1 MFCERPIRE
10 YLSLD
15 DQDLG
20 RGVLVSSTFGYNR
33 VIRSTCWFV
42 SEFEDEVQLPA
53 AILQSYLPSP
63 LRHRGVQ
70 VSMGFYCAVSFCPA
84 KNLHFGAFLRY
95 FIITPFILQ
104 DNHFVPIPEKKAM
117 KKGKIWSI
125 ILLGRGSK
133 RKKEEETDKK
143 GKKLKK
149 MYNYPVDRNEN
160 WKDRF

>member
-1 MFCERPIRE
+1 M
-10 YLSLD
+10 SLD

-70 VSMGFYCAVSFCPA
+70 VSMGFHCATVSFCPV
-84 KNLHFGAFLRY
+84 KNLHFWCFLRY
-95 FIITPFILQ
+95 FIIKPFILQ
-104 DNHFVPIPEKKAM
+104 GNHFVPLLEEKHNE
-117 KKGKIWSI
+117 
-125 ILLGRGSK
+125 K
-133 RKKEEETDKK
+133 RE
-143 GKKLKK
+143 KLI
-149 MYNYPVDRNEN
+149 NNSAGA
-160 WKDRF
+160 WQ